1 MFQKRED
8 LWRAQRSRREFIRPN
23 RQHNGVWRCYSL
35 TRVREDIYELRRNK
49 PLIQNLIANCTPT
62 AKLSQS
68 IELAI
73 PQTDTAHPEKSGRF
87 TSFCGKNSLEDA
99 GKWCGLG
106 PKAAAAQLVS
116 QLAELNP
123 LLGDRRRMTSAANL
137 AKARAVAL
145 EKLTPEER
153 SAKARAAALARYSKS
168 QKAHGSTGNTGV

>member
-1 MFQKRED
+1 
-8 LWRAQRSRREFIRPN
+8 
-23 RQHNGVWRCYSL
+23 
-35 TRVREDIYELRRNK
+35 VREDIYELRRNK

-62 AKLSQS
+62 AKLSQPG
-68 IELAI
+68 ELPAI
-73 PQTDTAHPEKSGRF
+73 PPTDTAQPEKSGRF

-116 QLAELNP
+116 QLAEVNP
-123 LLGDRRRMTSAANL
+123 FLGDRRRFTSAANL

-145 EKLTPEER
+145 GKLTPEER

-168 QKAHGSTGNTGV
+168 RKTHGSTGNA